1 MVLLC
6 IFWGIL
12 NFLFYSLLLYR
23 SMYVVA
29 GVPLGKRRGQR
40 TLGSY
45 FSPSTLAWV
54 SGAELRLAQ
63 HVHPWTYIT
72 CPILKNFDKTKF
84 IDASDLQ
91 RFTVPA
97 LWRRHTFSRNR
108 TAERFALC
116 LAGDWVSEML
126 AASGTAPPVCP
137 VITAASMWCSRL
149 PVWLSSAG
157 VG

>member
-1 MVLLC
+1 MH
-6 IFWGIL
+6 IL
-12 NFLFYSLLLYR
+12 RYFNFLFYSLLLYR
-23 SMYVVA
+23 SVYDVA
-29 GVPLGKRRGQR
+29 GVPLGKCRGQR

-63 HVHPWTYIT
+63 HVHSWL
-72 CPILKNFDKTKF
+72 ILLAQFWGILIKQF

-91 RFTVPA
+91 QFTVPA
-97 LWRRHTFSRNR
+97 LWRRHTFSRNH

-116 LAGDWVSEML
+116 LAGDRVSEML
-126 AASGTAPPVCP
+126 AAAGTAPPVCP